1 MFVVDASV
9 ILAWSL
15 EDESS
20 EAAES
25 AVERLLAEGGLAP
38 AHWPLEIANG
48 LRSAE
53 RRGWIDE
60 PSIRRLAARLAGLP
74 VDIAP
79 VELSTAL
86 GVIEAARRHDLS
98 VYDAAYLDLADVR
111 GLPLATV
118 DDRLAR
124 ACRAAGVPLIS
135 D

>member
-20 EAAES
+20 EPAEA

-38 AHWPLEIANG
+38 AHWPLEVANG

-53 RRGWIDE
+53 RRGRIDE
-60 PSIRRLAARLAGLP
+60 PSIRRLAARLVGLP
-74 VDIAP
+74 VDVAP

-111 GLPLATV
+111 GLPVATV

-124 ACRAAGVPLIS
+124 ACRAANVPLVIG
-135 D
+135 

>member
-20 EAAES
+20 STAEAAI
-25 AVERLLAEGGLAP
+25 ERLLAEGGLAP
-38 AHWPLEIANG
+38 AHWPLEVANG

-53 RRGWIDE
+53 RRGRIDE
-60 PSIRRLAARLAGLP
+60 PSIRRLAAKLVGLP

-86 GVIEAARRHDLS
+86 GVIESARRHDLS
-98 VYDAAYLDLADVR
+98 VYDAAYLDLANVR
-111 GLPLATV
+111 GLPVATV

-124 ACRAAGVPLIS
+124 ACRAANVPLVI

>member
-20 EAAES
+20 QPAEA

-38 AHWPLEIANG
+38 AHWPLEVVNG

-53 RRGWIDE
+53 RRGRIDE
-60 PSIRRLAARLAGLP
+60 PSIRRLAAKLAGLP
-74 VDIAP
+74 VDVAP

-86 GVIEAARRHDLS
+86 RVIESARRHDLS
-98 VYDAAYLDLADVR
+98 VYDAAYLDLAEVR
-111 GLPLATV
+111 GLPIATV
-118 DDRLAR
+118 DDQLAR
-124 ACRAAGVPLIS
+124 ACRAANVPLII

>member
-86 GVIEAARRHDLS
+86 GVIAAARRHDLS